1 MVFWRRILASNDNQL
16 LISLFSGFLCFL
28 PLIMGVTS
36 NFEASILRHSIA
48 SNEFEYSSM
57 ILLSLAFPLAIEM
70 VMEKLSSIAPQQE
83 PAGTPAG
90 PETGMG
96 DSSYVNMNRHE
107 MVLFLVGIC
116 IVPILNF
123 FPDETPNLGHL
134 YLCFSKCQLAL
145 VVGVFM
151 IWLCRFNSR
160 YWTPLS
166 TVAILMCIMVH
177 TSFLVF
183 ADNVVAIPN
192 TTPPFMY
199 VCCDYLC
206 THALVCGTVVPI
218 FSVTRVRLLVPHTPS

>member
-1 MVFWRRILASNDNQL
+1 MAFGRIIASNDIQL

-28 PLIMGVTS
+28 PLMTGVAS

-48 SNEFEYSSM
+48 SKEFEYSSM
-57 ILLSLAFPLAIEM
+57 ILLSLALPLAIEM
-70 VMEKLSSIAPQQE
+70 VMEKLSSSAPQQQ
-83 PAGTPAG
+83 PATGSPTG

-123 FPDETPNLGHL
+123 FPNETPNLGHL

-166 TVAILMCIMVH
+166 TVVMLGCVMIH

-183 ADNVVAIPN
+183 ADNVVAINPN
-192 TTPPFMY
+192 APPPFMY
-199 VCCDYLC
+199 VNPLVHSC
-206 THALVCGTVVPI
+206 TCPLVCCT
-218 FSVTRVRLLVPHTPS
+218 SLQ

>member
-1 MVFWRRILASNDNQL
+1 MSFWSIIASNNNQL

-28 PLIMGVTS
+28 PLMTGVKS

-48 SNEFEYSSM
+48 SKEFEYSSM
-57 ILLSLAFPLAIEM
+57 ILLSLALPLAIEM
-70 VMEKLSSIAPQQE
+70 VMESISSSAPQHQRSGS
-83 PAGTPAG
+83 PTG
-90 PETGMG
+90 PGKG
-96 DSSYVNMNRHE
+96 LGGSSYVNMNRHE

-116 IVPILNF
+116 IVPILAF

-145 VVGVFM
+145 VGGVFM

-183 ADNVVAIPN
+183 ADNIAAISPN
-192 TTPPFMY
+192 TTPPLMY
-199 VCCDYLC
+199 VC
-206 THALVCGTVVPI
+206 
-218 FSVTRVRLLVPHTPS
+218 